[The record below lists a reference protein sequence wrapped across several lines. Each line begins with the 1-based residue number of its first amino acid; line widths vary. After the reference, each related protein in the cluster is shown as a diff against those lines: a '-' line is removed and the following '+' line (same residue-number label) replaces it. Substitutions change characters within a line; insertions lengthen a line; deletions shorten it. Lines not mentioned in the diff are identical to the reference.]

1 MDSFN
6 VVVCWPSYG
15 LPKNDFTYS
24 LARLI
29 SYFATVRVFPEIP
42 SQKLE
47 PLSLEGSGI
56 GAQRDDL
63 VNAALRFPDVTHLCF
78 IDEDMGFNPD
88 VLHILARKRQPI
100 VGCNYRM
107 RVPPAD
113 FTALSLDRT
122 HRIQTTQEMS
132 GLEEAFYIGF
142 GFSLFEKEVFE
153 KVEQPRFLQQWNAES
168 RRYTT
173 EDLPFFL
180 KAREAGYKCYVDHD
194 ASKRIWHKGGMSYC
208 WNEDYSTLGKNFMK
222 PEQFILAE
230 GKSDGE

>member
-6 VVVCWPSYG
+6 VVVMWPSYG
-15 LPKNDFTYS
+15 LPKNDFTFS

-29 SYFATVRVFPEIP
+29 CYFARVRVFPEVP
-42 SQKLE
+42 SQMME

-56 GAQRDDL
+56 SAQREDL
-63 VNAALRFPDVTHLCF
+63 VNAALRFPGVTHLCF
-78 IDEDMGFNPD
+78 IDEDTGFSPD

-122 HRIQTTQEMS
+122 HRVQTTDETT
-132 GLEEAFYIGF
+132 GLEEVDYIGF

-153 KVEQPRFLQQWNAES
+153 KVEIPRFLQNWSPET
-168 RRYTT
+168 RRYST
-173 EDLPFFL
+173 EDSPFFH
-180 KAREAGYKCYVDHD
+180 KAREAGYKVYVDHD
-194 ASKRIWHKGGMSYC
+194 ASKKIWHKGGLSYC
-208 WNEDYSTLGKNFMK
+208 WNEDYSTLGKNFVK
-222 PEQFILAE
+222 PEQFIVE
-230 GKSDGE
+230 GKSDGQ